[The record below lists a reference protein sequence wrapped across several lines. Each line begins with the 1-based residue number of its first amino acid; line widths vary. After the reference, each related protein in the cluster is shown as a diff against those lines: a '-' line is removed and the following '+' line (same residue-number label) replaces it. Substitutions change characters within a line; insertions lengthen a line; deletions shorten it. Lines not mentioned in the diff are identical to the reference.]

1 LPVASV
7 PTFAAGEELPASK
20 LSFLVNKPAAQLYAA
35 IVQSIPNSAFTALTF
50 DAERFDVFPSD
61 GAKGHSTSVNPSRYT
76 VVTPGVYR
84 IGGRYTYAANATGF
98 RAAVVAVNGF
108 QMPDTLA
115 FGGTPTGALTQH
127 VATHGM
133 VFLNVG
139 DYVEILAE
147 QTSGAP
153 LNTDTANSA
162 FSSMSVEWVRT

>member
-1 LPVASV
+1 LPVTS

-20 LSFLVNKPAAQLYAA
+20 LSFLVNKPAAQLYSAA
-35 IVQSIPNSAFTALTF
+35 AQSIPNSAFTALTF
-50 DAERFDVFPSD
+50 DSERFDVFPTG

-98 RAAVVAVNGF
+98 RAAVIAVNGI
-108 QMPDTLA
+108 QLPDTLA
-115 FGGTPTGALTQH
+115 FGGTPTASLTQH
-127 VATHGM
+127 VATQGL
-133 VFLNVG
+133 VPLNLG
-139 DYVEILAE
+139 DYVEILVE

-162 FSSMSVEWVRT
+162 YSSMSVEWVR